1 MNLSFFAIYTNTQ
14 AVTQASLRETSAGAT
29 RTWSPELDISRV
41 CEARKDLS
49 ERNESHTCLLA
60 YPKGEHA
67 KAGEEFR
74 TQPKVLKVYNTFLPP
89 ANACIDLSPVT
100 NIALCLIQSSII
112 LSSLVS
118 SFGMSS
124 IFLSSSCFL
133 QHTQDI

>member
-1 MNLSFFAIYTNTQ
+1 MSLSFFVIYTSTP

-29 RTWSPELDISRV
+29 RTWSPE

-124 IFLSSSCFL
+124 IFPSSSCFL